1 MAGARAPV
9 LVACL
14 WLVLRARH
22 KAVRQELGFALL
34 VRHLAGGACLGV
46 PAPAWPS
53 GCQQAGPA
61 VLLGVAALPACLADR
76 RPALRAL
83 LQWRMMLPHSLP
95 AFRRATAAFLDF
107 VASPGAQPLSCA
119 PVSTPERAA
128 ARADGAADGANGSS
142 SAAAFALGKGWFG
155 AVAAGASVG
164 GDSPA
169 AGRAGGYAWQLA
181 ERLYSGA
188 QYALAFQL
196 ALAPEVGEEELAEL
210 GPEWVRPATLLAL
223 QVGWMRRLSAGGRAL
238 GRAGAGWLQGEAR
251 VPRGH
256 AWGPGLVR

>member
-1 MAGARAPV
+1 
-9 LVACL
+9 
-14 WLVLRARH
+14 
-22 KAVRQELGFALL
+22 
-34 VRHLAGGACLGV
+34 
-46 PAPAWPS
+46 
-53 GCQQAGPA
+53 
-61 VLLGVAALPACLADR
+61 
-76 RPALRAL
+76 
-83 LQWRMMLPHSLP
+83 MLPHSLP

-119 PVSTPERAA
+119 PVSTSERAA
-128 ARADGAADGANGSS
+128 ARTDGAADGANGSS
-142 SAAAFALGKGWFG
+142 SAAVFTLGKGWFG

-164 GDSPA
+164 GDSPS

-223 QVGWMRRLSAGGRAL
+223 QVGWMRRWW
-238 GRAGAGWLQGEAR
+238 AGARWAKRGLTGCRAKPGSREAMHGVWVWYVDPPPSASCTDHTTCTLEQAR
-251 VPRGH
+251 HPPPSQQH
-256 AWGPGLVR
+256 AAAVRLPSASL